1 VDWKPERAIQAKVR
15 DLQKII
21 QKMMM
26 KTKTEASQFK
36 WVEWKNALC
45 AGFQMATSAKVVEL
59 MGCYP
64 FDEWINGPYP
74 ISWFEYG
81 LYPHQLVWKW
91 IWIWALPHRLVWIWV
106 LPHMWLVWRALPR
119 QCFGSSPEMLPP
131 IKNAECLYCDIG
143 LLPFWTCPILPQRS
157 YHYTILWVSYM
168 FIHSCICSMHANIIH
183 AWLHY

>member
-1 VDWKPERAIQAKVR
+1 MDWKPERAIQAKVR

-91 IWIWALPHRLVWIWV
+91 IWIWVLPHRLVWIWV
-106 LPHMWLVWRALPR
+106 LPHMWLVWRALSPSVVRLTGFIPISGLFEGLYPDSVLVHLPR
-119 QCFGSSPEMLPP
+119 C
-131 IKNAECLYCDIG
+131 Y
-143 LLPFWTCPILPQRS
+143 PQ
-157 YHYTILWVSYM
+157 
-168 FIHSCICSMHANIIH
+168 
-183 AWLHY
+183 